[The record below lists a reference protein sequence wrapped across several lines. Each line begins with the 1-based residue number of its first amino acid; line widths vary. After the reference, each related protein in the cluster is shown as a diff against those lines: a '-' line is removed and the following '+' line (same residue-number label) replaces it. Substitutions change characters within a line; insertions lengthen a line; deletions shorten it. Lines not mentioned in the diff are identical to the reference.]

1 MRPCPARFT
10 LVVASVLVALGSA
23 GSDAHAQAW
32 VGDKGALE
40 LSLDY
45 NLGISDKVVQ
55 DIGPDNLNA
64 GTTTHQV
71 TLGGE
76 YVPVTG
82 LAVSVGLPFVLLKY
96 TGDKA
101 AYPHPGGGSYD
112 DGSMHATLTDLRAG
126 VRYQVLEEPFALT
139 PHVAVSIPVADYET
153 VGNTVAG
160 RHLKALHLGLGIGRV
175 FGEATYVHLL
185 YEFSL
190 VEKYDRTTETKKIG
204 QDRSDF
210 AFTIGHKLLDQRL
223 DLHVDVNGRV
233 AHGGVNFSEVNF
245 NDINMPSPASDVP
258 KYHDAILKENI
269 VLVGGGLG
277 YQLTDSLGAS
287 LSARLFVAGSN
298 TQNAS
303 VLALGMTWSPR

>member
-1 MRPCPARFT
+1 
-10 LVVASVLVALGSA
+10 
-23 GSDAHAQAW
+23 

-45 NLGISDKVVQ
+45 NLGISDKIVE
-55 DIGPDNLNA
+55 DKGPDFTNA
-64 GTTTHQV
+64 GTTTHQL

-82 LAVSVGLPFVLLKY
+82 LAVSVGLPLVLLKY
-96 TGDKA
+96 TGDKTV
-101 AYPHPGGGSYD
+101 YPHPGGGSYD
-112 DGSMHATLTDLRAG
+112 DGSTHATLTDLRAG

-190 VEKYDRTTETKKIG
+190 VEKYDRTADTKKIG
-204 QDRSDF
+204 QDRSDLS
-210 AFTIGHKLLDQRL
+210 FTIGHKLLDQRL
-223 DLHVDVNGRV
+223 DLHVDANARL
-233 AHGGVNFSEVNF
+233 AHGGVNFSEF
-245 NDINMPSPASDVP
+245 ATLPADEQL
-258 KYHDAILKENI
+258 YHDAILNENI
-269 VLVGGGLG
+269 VLVGGGVG
-277 YQLTDSLGAS
+277 YQLTDSLAAS

-303 VLALGMTWSPR
+303 VLALGVTWSPL